1 MGTKF
6 STFLKEIEDEARAE
20 GPEAVEQLET
30 LGAHFRMGR
39 KLAEARRAQ
48 HLTQKQVAQ
57 RAKVDQ
63 AQISDMER
71 GAANPTFTTLSAV
84 ALAVGMEVDLK
95 RRRAR

>member
-30 LGAHFRMGR
+30 FGAHFRMGR

-48 HLTQKQVAQ
+48 HLTQKEVAK

-63 AQISDMER
+63 AQIS
-71 GAANPTFTTLSAV
+71 GTWNV
-84 ALAVGMEVDLK
+84 ALRTPRSLRSVQWRWPLGW
-95 RRRAR
+95 RSI